1 LSFKRRDHDRYL
13 PEFKRERYEKASK
26 HVRFDQ
32 PATKK
37 KKNQLT
43 IFLMTENSSSA
54 LLASRTAVRIQN
66 ATEFGLITTA
76 TTERE
81 EEEEETVTQHYY
93 NNDCCFLRA
102 CYVSEV
108 YFCKERER
116 DRERERNK

>member
-54 LLASRTAVRIQN
+54 LLASRDGSSHPKCHRVWTHNNSNNRARRRRRRNSN
-66 ATEFGLITTA
+66 AAL
-76 TTERE
+76 
-81 EEEEETVTQHYY
+81 
-93 NNDCCFLRA
+93 L
-102 CYVSEV
+102 
-108 YFCKERER
+108 
-116 DRERERNK
+116 